1 MNASVEEK
9 GSVLVPCQTEGR
21 TAPSSHPERGFTE
34 PLCELCEAGHL
45 RAVKSVSSED
55 RRASDPSAARGR
67 FRATTNQILEIC
79 VGSEPLTLEHE
90 GLVCNGRYDLLKMN
104 R

>member
-55 RRASDPSAARGR
+55 RRASDPSAARSR
-67 FRATTNQILEIC
+67 FWTDRANKSDIDNKILEIC
-79 VGSEPLTLEHE
+79 AGSEPCFE
-90 GLVCNGRYDLLKMN
+90 YY
-104 R
+104 